1 MRSLRDP
8 TRRSLVSQAKE
19 ASLAPAWTDRMGW
32 CTLGVGGG
40 PWGIGGEV
48 AGASAEAAGI

>member
-1 MRSLRDP
+1 MWSLRDP

-40 PWGIGGEV
+40 PWGIGEEV